1 MELKVYH
8 SMILNGNL
16 SVFLM
21 IGLFM
26 DRLSATMTYRM

>member
-26 DRLSATMTYRM
+26 DRLTVITIYKM